1 MLLVFTLILLLMLP
15 LLLIAIHKKGGD
27 SAALFGTNPI
37 GGCRSIPY
45 NLLYNAKGATRGH
58 HPWQCQMVLI
68 LLLQVTIF
76 RMGFPLLVPRLY
88 I

>member
-37 GGCRSIPY
+37 LWAI
-45 NLLYNAKGATRGH
+45 GAYHIICCTTEKEQQGDITLGSAR
-58 HPWQCQMVLI
+58 W
-68 LLLQVTIF
+68 F
-76 RMGFPLLVPRLY
+76 
-88 I
+88 